1 ATSVAVDRALAGGDT
16 FAWEQYA
23 IQVVATP
30 GHTDGSLSY
39 VVDCAGRRVAFVG
52 DLLYGEGQFWE
63 LWSLQG
69 PPPDDLVGMHD
80 YHAFCGRGRQAVAS
94 LERLLQANAPDVLV
108 PAHGPLIR
116 DPAAAL
122 AALRR
127 NLEALLAN
135 YYHTSSMRYYFP
147 DWTARQMPATSQ
159 EFPGRLAAPP
169 AWYRVVRG
177 TMRTIVAASGRAV
190 VFDCPAPAAAA
201 EITRWITNGTIS
213 GVDAVWISHYHDD
226 HVGGIAAL
234 VEQTGCA
241 VWAHRGLADVLTR
254 PDAYALPCLDP
265 TVIKPDRLL
274 EEGERIDWQEFTVSA
289 YDFPGQTLLHSALL
303 VERDGTRLLIGG
315 DSFTPGGLDDYCVH
329 NRNLLGPGRGY
340 ECCLDLLEQLQP
352 DLLVNMHVPLPFILP
367 PAFLAE
373 ARASLSERARLLTAL
388 LPWEHPNCGL
398 DPQWLRLYPY
408 HQTLKPGSRG
418 QVELQVSN
426 SASTALEIRA
436 IVNVPDG
443 WQSPDGNGGLVA
455 PESDGAYTIAFSLPA
470 NTAGGRY
477 VLTAQVWVNGR
488 NLGDWVE
495 ALVDVD
501 AGSG

>member
-1 ATSVAVDRALAGGDT
+1 
-16 FAWEQYA
+16 
-23 IQVVATP
+23 
-30 GHTDGSLSY
+30 
-39 VVDCAGRRVAFVG
+39 
-52 DLLYGEGQFWE
+52 
-63 LWSLQG
+63 
-69 PPPDDLVGMHD
+69 
-80 YHAFCGRGRQAVAS
+80 
-94 LERLLQANAPDVLV
+94 
-108 PAHGPLIR
+108 
-116 DPAAAL
+116 
-122 AALRR
+122 
-127 NLEALLAN
+127 
-135 YYHTSSMRYYFP
+135 
-147 DWTARQMPATSQ
+147 MPATSQ